1 MNSTPRKPSY
11 LTCGSFS
18 FAAHEEEKDNIDRL
32 GSPPVLETDRRV
44 FCVITTFCRQNPKN
58 LPFFSHG

>member
-1 MNSTPRKPSY
+1 MNRTPRKPSY

-32 GSPPVLETDRRV
+32 GSPPAGDSQAGFLLGTKLTDLA
-44 FCVITTFCRQNPKN
+44 N
-58 LPFFSHG
+58 LRNCHG